1 MNKSKVKSQKL
12 KVFLILGLL
21 VAGAAWF
28 GAPKEAKAVSCSSA
42 GPDGDTVYTS
52 AGTRRTY
59 IYGASGD
66 TTQAVIGVYPSSSN
80 DWIWYYL
87 SGYPGNITHDV
98 SMSGLQAGGTNFV
111 STYVRDGAGNW
122 SNRCGY
128 NTFYLRVPPAPSLS
142 SVYPQASST
151 TATSGSFRIS
161 ATGVSNVDAM
171 YFPTW
176 SEVSGQDDI
185 VWYSGSNDGGGN
197 WHADLNLASHPGL
210 GSIIT
215 HVYGRSSYTGALSFL
230 GNTSFQRVAPPP
242 TASISIS
249 PSSIAYNGSATI
261 SWSSTNATSCTA
273 QGDPASW
280 QGGIATSGSQTGNF
294 TQSATYRISCSGPG
308 GTSSQASAT
317 LTVAAPPAPTA
328 DIRIN
333 NSNGPVYINY
343 NTSATLSWSS
353 SNATSCT
360 AQGDPSSWQGG
371 IATSGSQTGNF
382 TASATYRIACTGPGG
397 TATDS
402 VVLNINP
409 QPACSSAGPDGVS
422 VAYNASHTVYAYGV
436 SNASA
441 VNFPTWSDTNGQ
453 DDVVWYSGSN
463 QGSGTWAATIDF
475 NRHSGSGAYNVHVYL
490 YNGNYSNVWCDTAN
504 FTRQNPPSPS
514 LSSVSPESST
524 TTATSGSFRIS
535 ATGVSN
541 TDAMYFPTW
550 SEVSGQD
557 DVVWYPVDNN
567 GGGNWSQYINLE
579 SHPGLGSIITHV
591 YGRSLYTGSWSLIG
605 NTSFQRVQPAPPS
618 CTSSGPSGDTTSAT
632 SGTRRANAYG
642 VVNASE
648 VYFPT
653 WSDPGWQD
661 DVVWYPGT
669 NAGGGT
675 WYADANLASH
685 PGLGTINVHI
695 YTRNPGNG
703 YGNTWCGTANFTR
716 VPPNG
721 TVNVNSNRP
730 TSWTLTGP
738 YGTYQGGP
746 NATSQSYTVPYGDNY
761 TVTPGSIPGY
771 D

>member
-230 GNTSFQRVAPPP
+230 GNTSFQRVAHPP

-294 TQSATYRISCSGPG
+294 T
-308 GTSSQASAT
+308 
-317 LTVAAPPAPTA
+317 
-328 DIRIN
+328 
-333 NSNGPVYINY
+333 
-343 NTSATLSWSS
+343 
-353 SNATSCT
+353 
-360 AQGDPSSWQGG
+360 
-371 IATSGSQTGNF
+371 
-382 TASATYRIACTGPGG
+382 ASATYRIACTGPGG
-397 TATDS
+397 TATDN
-402 VVLNINP
+402 VTLYINAP
-409 QPACSSAGPDGVS
+409 TASISISPSSI
-422 VAYNASHTVYAYGV
+422 AYN
-436 SNASA
+436 
-441 VNFPTWSDTNGQ
+441 
-453 DDVVWYSGSN
+453 GS
-463 QGSGTWAATIDF
+463 ATI
-475 NRHSGSGAYNVHVYL
+475 S
-490 YNGNYSNVWCDTAN
+490 W
-504 FTRQNPPSPS
+504 
-514 LSSVSPESST
+514 SST
-524 TTATSGSFRIS
+524 
-535 ATGVSN
+535 
-541 TDAMYFPTW
+541 
-550 SEVSGQD
+550 
-557 DVVWYPVDNN
+557 
-567 GGGNWSQYINLE
+567 
-579 SHPGLGSIITHV
+579 
-591 YGRSLYTGSWSLIG
+591 
-605 NTSFQRVQPAPPS
+605 
-618 CTSSGPSGDTTSAT
+618 
-632 SGTRRANAYG
+632 
-642 VVNASE
+642 
-648 VYFPT
+648 
-653 WSDPGWQD
+653 
-661 DVVWYPGT
+661 
-669 NAGGGT
+669 
-675 WYADANLASH
+675 
-685 PGLGTINVHI
+685 
-695 YTRNPGNG
+695 
-703 YGNTWCGTANFTR
+703 
-716 VPPNG
+716 
-721 TVNVNSNRP
+721 
-730 TSWTLTGP
+730 
-738 YGTYQGGP
+738 
-746 NATSQSYTVPYGDNY
+746 NATSCTAQGD
-761 TVTPGSIPGY
+761 PASWQG
-771 D
+771 

>member
-230 GNTSFQRVAPPP
+230 GNTSFQRVAHPPTASISISPSSINYNTSATLSWSSSNATSCTAQGDPSSWQGGIATSGSQTGNFTASATYRIACTGPGGTATDNVTLYINAP

-328 DIRIN
+328 DIPIN

-360 AQGDPSSWQGG
+360 AEGDPSSWQGG

-463 QGSGTWAATIDF
+463 QGSGTWAAIIDF
-475 NRHSGSGAYNVHVYL
+475 NRHNRRGAH
-490 YNGNYSNVWCDTAN
+490 
-504 FTRQNPPSPS
+504 
-514 LSSVSPESST
+514 
-524 TTATSGSFRIS
+524 
-535 ATGVSN
+535 
-541 TDAMYFPTW
+541 
-550 SEVSGQD
+550 
-557 DVVWYPVDNN
+557 
-567 GGGNWSQYINLE
+567 
-579 SHPGLGSIITHV
+579 
-591 YGRSLYTGSWSLIG
+591 
-605 NTSFQRVQPAPPS
+605 
-618 CTSSGPSGDTTSAT
+618 
-632 SGTRRANAYG
+632 
-642 VVNASE
+642 
-648 VYFPT
+648 
-653 WSDPGWQD
+653 
-661 DVVWYPGT
+661 
-669 NAGGGT
+669 
-675 WYADANLASH
+675 
-685 PGLGTINVHI
+685 
-695 YTRNPGNG
+695 
-703 YGNTWCGTANFTR
+703 
-716 VPPNG
+716 
-721 TVNVNSNRP
+721 
-730 TSWTLTGP
+730 
-738 YGTYQGGP
+738 TYQ
-746 NATSQSYTVPYGDNY
+746 
-761 TVTPGSIPGY
+761 
-771 D
+771 